1 MSITTDMNE
10 DILNR
15 ITKQLIDHTG
25 RTIFTFDVDANAV
38 VYLSDGFE
46 NKYGISR
53 EDTLR
58 DPASLIKLVH
68 PEDKEY
74 LLKEYGMLLN
84 GGTRESIEFRIVL
97 PDRGLKWLLATV
109 ELFVDQEEGKRYF
122 GGLVDD
128 ITTQKDNIST
138 LQRFAAKKNAIL
150 EVLSHDLAGP
160 LANIKSLSNLLA
172 DRLKGYK
179 NDDID
184 NILSIIHESSAKGV
198 QLIRDFID
206 QEFLES
212 TNPGLI
218 KIRMNLVD
226 KIQEVVDEFVEA
238 ESLIKKKV
246 KFIPSSKRIY
256 VYIDQGKFMQVI
268 NNLISNAIKFTHDGG
283 NITIELI
290 EQEDT
295 VMILVTDDGVGIPV
309 EHQSEL
315 FEKFTKARRQGLK
328 GEPTVGLGMSI
339 IKTIVEWH
347 GGRIWF
353 KSKENVGTTFYIE
366 LPKK

>member
-1 MSITTDMNE
+1 MDENIATEVFKEYMHVSSKVGFTYDVE
-10 DILNR
+10 
-15 ITKQLIDHTG
+15 TG
-25 RTIFTFDVDANAV
+25 RFVF
-38 VYLSDGFE
+38 LSDGFE
-46 NKYGISR
+46 KVWQLSKQDALRNPSLLLSTIHA
-53 EDTLR
+53 EDIDYLTN
-58 DPASLIKLVH
+58 
-68 PEDKEY
+68 EY
-74 LLKEYGMLLN
+74 QDILKGKPGEN
-84 GGTRESIEFRIVL
+84 IEFRIRQDNGEV
-97 PDRGLKWLLATV
+97 KWLLTHV
-109 ELFVDQEEGKRYF
+109 MLFNGDNGQCLITGV
-122 GGLVDD
+122 VDD
-128 ITTQKDNIST
+128 ITTLKNNIST
-138 LQRFAAKKNAIL
+138 LQKFAAKKNAIL

-160 LANIKSLSNLLA
+160 LANIKNLSGQLTKHL
-172 DRLKGYK
+172 DDYK
-179 NDDID
+179 SEDIT
-184 NILSIIHESSAKGV
+184 NILRIIYESSARSV
-198 QLIRDFID
+198 RLIRDFVD
-206 QEFLES
+206 QEFIES

-218 KIRMNLVD
+218 KIRMNLVE
-226 KIQEVVDEFVEA
+226 KLKEIVEEYVEA

-268 NNLISNAIKFTHDGG
+268 NNLISNGIKFTHDGG

-353 KSKENVGTTFYIE
+353 KSKENEGTTFYIE